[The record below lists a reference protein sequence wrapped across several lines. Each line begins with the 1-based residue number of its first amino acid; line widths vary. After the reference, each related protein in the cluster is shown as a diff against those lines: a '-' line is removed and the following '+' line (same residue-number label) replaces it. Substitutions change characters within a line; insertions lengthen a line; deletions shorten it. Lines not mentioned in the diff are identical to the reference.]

1 MAALLSPAFCDYEVP
16 AVLSKIQIALSI
28 LAGVGIVIFVFGVT
42 TNLQVK
48 QFGPVSGLNGLLA
61 WGSFGLVFASCIGVV
76 VTQALE
82 FREPKEPKALKEP
95 EAEPVAEKVA
105 PGEELAPVVATAE
118 EPVADVAAT
127 AESGDFEAMPE
138 GLQTELDAGE
148 GLGEAL
154 PDLDADFLDF
164 KDE

>member
-1 MAALLSPAFCDYEVP
+1 VF
-16 AVLSKIQIALSI
+16 SKIQVALCI
-28 LAGVGIVIFVFGVT
+28 LAGVGIVVFVFGVT

-82 FREPKEPKALKEP
+82 FREPKEPKPPKEL
-95 EAEPVAEKVA
+95 EAEPIAEKEV

-118 EPVADVAAT
+118 EPVADVAAST
-127 AESGDFEAMPE
+127 ESGDFEAMPE

-148 GLGEAL
+148 GLGDAL

>member
-1 MAALLSPAFCDYEVP
+1 
-16 AVLSKIQIALSI
+16 VLSKIQVALSI
-28 LAGVGIVIFVFGVT
+28 LAGVGIVVFVFGVT

-82 FREPKEPKALKEP
+82 FREPKEPKEPKATKEP
-95 EAEPVAEKVA
+95 EAEPVAEQVA

-118 EPVADVAAT
+118 EPVPDVAAS
-127 AESGDFEAMPE
+127 AESGDFEALPE

-148 GLGEAL
+148 GLGDAL

>member
-1 MAALLSPAFCDYEVP
+1 
-16 AVLSKIQIALSI
+16 VLSKIQVALCI
-28 LAGVGIVIFVFGVT
+28 LAGVGIVVFVFGVT

-76 VTQALE
+76 VAQALE
-82 FREPKEPKALKEP
+82 FREPKGPKTPKEP
-95 EAEPVAEKVA
+95 EAEPIAGTEV
-105 PGEELAPVVATAE
+105 PGEELAPVIATAE
-118 EPVADVAAT
+118 EPVADVVASS
-127 AESGDFEAMPE
+127 ESGDFEALPE

>member
-1 MAALLSPAFCDYEVP
+1 
-16 AVLSKIQIALSI
+16 VLSKIQVALCI
-28 LAGVGIVIFVFGVT
+28 LAGAGIVVFVFGVT

-48 QFGPVSGLNGLLA
+48 QFGPVSSLAGLLA

-82 FREPKEPKALKEP
+82 FREPKEPKAPKEP
-95 EAEPVAEKVA
+95 EAEPIVEKEA
-105 PGEELAPVVATAE
+105 PSEELAPIIATAE
-118 EPVADVAAT
+118 KPVAEVASS
-127 AESGDFEAMPE
+127 AEGDDFETIPE

-164 KDE
+164 KDEP